1 MIAPNCR
8 FQPIFV
14 EDLAKAIALA
24 ALDPKTHGAKTYEL
38 GGPEVFAFKD
48 LIKYTAAEVQ
58 SPRPLVWM
66 PVAVARLIGL
76 VGDVQAGLKGLVPVL
91 PAPILTTDRVLLLA
105 NDNVVAKNA
114 KGLKDLGIAA
124 TAVES
129 IVPTYLWRFR
139 KNGQFAVTA

>member
-1 MIAPNCR
+1 
-8 FQPIFV
+8 
-14 EDLAKAIALA
+14 
-24 ALDPKTHGAKTYEL
+24 
-38 GGPEVFAFKD
+38 
-48 LIKYTAAEVQ
+48 
-58 SPRPLVWM
+58 M

-76 VGDVQAGLKGLVPVL
+76 VGDIQAGLKGMIPVL
-91 PAPILTTDRVLLLA
+91 PAPILTTDQVLLLA